1 MIPWVYMVGTGH
13 VFDPTHRECSLAAV
27 DIQPWL
33 VNVDSVPVGWSEVV
47 DCRVRN
53 SFCASENI

>member
-1 MIPWVYMVGTGH
+1 MVGTGH